1 MGLTSK
7 YLIPNVTPA
16 NLVSQDKTKNLYKMQ
31 NVSANNKIFDKDLKS
46 KLTANSAYVY
56 DFNAPSAKITFPK

>member
-31 NVSANNKIFDKDLKS
+31 NVSANNKIS
-46 KLTANSAYVY
+46 SWAYVLQG
-56 DFNAPSAKITFPK
+56 DSNTFVCILFTMAF